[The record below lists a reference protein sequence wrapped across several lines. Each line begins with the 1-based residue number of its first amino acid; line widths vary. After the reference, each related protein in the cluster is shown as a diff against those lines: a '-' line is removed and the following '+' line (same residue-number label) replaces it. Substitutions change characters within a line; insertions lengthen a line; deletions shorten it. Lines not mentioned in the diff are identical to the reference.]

1 MAGLSRSDLAQRRK
15 QMAEDAQRM
24 DINRVAREWKVTRT
38 AVVNACREHGFK
50 VQVSLVERGARRKR
64 MAMFAQKN
72 GVDAAAQEFG
82 VSIGTVYGAC
92 RENGI
97 NLARKPQEAE
107 LMLVITRKLLDGER
121 QSDIARE
128 LGVSRQ
134 YVSQVKHRAI
144 EAGFRL

>member
-1 MAGLSRSDLAQRRK
+1 
-15 QMAEDAQRM
+15 M
-24 DINRVAREWKVTRT
+24 DINRVAKKWKVTRT
-38 AVVNACREHGFK
+38 AVVNACREHGLK
-50 VQVSLVERGARRKR
+50 VQVTLEERAARRKE
-64 MAMFAQKN
+64 MAMFAKKN

-97 NLARKPQEAE
+97 SLVRRPQQAE
-107 LMLVITRKLLDGER
+107 LMLVITRNLLDGER
-121 QSDIARE
+121 QSDIATE

-134 YVSQVKHRAI
+134 YVSHVKHRAI

>member
-1 MAGLSRSDLAQRRK
+1 MAGLSRSDLAKRRK

-24 DINRVAREWKVTRT
+24 DINLVAKKWKVMRT
-38 AVVNACREHGFK
+38 TVVNACRQHGVK
-50 VQVSLVERGARRKR
+50 VQSSRKELAARRKK
-64 MAMFAQKN
+64 MAMFAEKN
-72 GVDAAAQEFG
+72 GVDDAAQEFG

-97 NLARKPQEAE
+97 NLVRKPQQAE
-107 LMLVITRKLLDGER
+107 LMLVITRRLLDGER
-121 QSDIARE
+121 QSEITRD

-134 YVSQVKHRAI
+134 YVSQVKRRAI